1 MKKFFALTTLCAL
14 FAVGFTLTGCAEETE
29 IEPAEPEVV
38 EPAPLPEPE
47 PLPAP
52 TDTTMMMDDTTAAPQ
67 M

>member
-1 MKKFFALTTLCAL
+1 MKKFFALTALCGL

-29 IEPAEPEVV
+29 IEPEVV

-52 TDTTMMMDDTTAAPQ
+52 APMPTDTTMMEDTTAT